1 MSSSLPFPA
10 DAVESGSKREF
21 GFFAVVVIAVLAATQ
36 SADPGVM
43 NIALSSVSKDLGIQG
58 FGLSLAASVGTLSLA
73 ATVIAVGAL
82 ADRIGVRKVI
92 MIGLVLEMVG
102 NIVVAISPDFTVLII
117 GRIIAGV
124 GMGALFAG
132 AFSMVPEIAGKKG
145 IPKVI
150 GQWTGMLYVLLIV
163 FSVIG
168 SVLIGINWR
177 LGFVL
182 VPAICLVMLFVVPAA
197 LPETSRRGAKEF
209 DTLGL
214 CTLGLGMVLLLLGV
228 SFAAVSLTSP
238 LFWGTILIG
247 LVLLGL
253 WAVIEGKSRKASFP
267 IRLFKSPIFVA
278 AVLAGILWNF
288 GESVMQLQS
297 ANFWQKVVEV
307 PAGVVGVS
315 QMPFLLA
322 AVVAGFL
329 GGALLAKGRSPVIVM
344 SVGFIMMVVG
354 TLSVAFTTVETTIV
368 AFIPFLVLVGG
379 GMVLV
384 AVVQAREY
392 VAEAPAKYLSAVVS
406 SRTSVG
412 QLGYSL
418 GVALTSTIITIG
430 ITKEDGSVSTD
441 PALYSAAFNTA
452 MLATAGIL
460 IVGGIIAAILLAIG
474 LKRRPNAA
482 AVDSPEMLPDPV
494 N

>member
-1 MSSSLPFPA
+1 MSSSLPFPK
-10 DAVESGSKREF
+10 DSVEEGSKREF
-21 GFFAVVVIAVLAATQ
+21 GFFAVVVIAILAATQ
-36 SADPGVM
+36 SVDPGVM
-43 NIALSSVSKDLGIQG
+43 NIALASVSEDLGIQG
-58 FGLSLAASVGTLSLA
+58 FGLSMTASVGTLTLA
-73 ATVIAVGAL
+73 ATVIAVGAF

-92 MIGLVLEMVG
+92 MIGLVFEIVG
-102 NIVVAISPDFTVLII
+102 NLIVAFTPDFTILLV
-117 GRIIAGV
+117 GRVIAGL

-145 IPKVI
+145 VAKVI
-150 GQWTGMLYVLLIV
+150 GQWTGMLYVLLII

-182 VPAICLVMLFVVPAA
+182 VPVICLIMLFVVPAA
-197 LPETSRRGAKEF
+197 LPETARRGAKEF

-214 CTLGLGMVLLLLGV
+214 CTLGLGMVLVLLGV

-238 LFWGTILIG
+238 LFWGTILVG
-247 LVLLGL
+247 LILLGL

-267 IRLFKSPIFVA
+267 IGLFKSPVFVA

-288 GESVMQLQS
+288 GESAMQLQS
-297 ANFWQKVVEV
+297 ANFWQKVVDV
-307 PAGVVGVS
+307 PAGVVGIS
-315 QMPFLLA
+315 QMPFLIA
-322 AVVAGFL
+322 AVIAGFL

-344 SVGFIMMVVG
+344 SLGFLMMILG
-354 TLSVAFTTVETTIV
+354 MLSVSFTSVETTVVSFMPALI
-368 AFIPFLVLVGG
+368 LVGG

-430 ITKEDGSVSTD
+430 ITKDDGSVSKD
-441 PALYSAAFNTA
+441 PAAYAEAFNTA
-452 MLATAGIL
+452 MLVTAGIL
-460 IVGGIIAAILLAIG
+460 LVGGIVAGILLAIG

-482 AVDSPEMLPDPV
+482 AVEDPEMLPDPV

>member
-1 MSSSLPFPA
+1 MSSSGPFPES
-10 DAVESGSKREF
+10 AVEAGSKREF
-21 GFFAVVVIAVLAATQ
+21 GFLAVVVIAILAATQ
-36 SADPGVM
+36 SVDPGVM
-43 NIALSSVSKDLGIQG
+43 NIALASVSEDLGIQG
-58 FGLSLAASVGTLSLA
+58 FGLSMTASVGTLTLA
-73 ATVIAVGAL
+73 ATVIAVGAF

-92 MIGLVLEMVG
+92 MLGLCFEIVG
-102 NIVVAISPDFTVLII
+102 NLIVAFTPDFTILLV
-117 GRIIAGV
+117 GRVIAGI

-145 IPKVI
+145 VAKVI
-150 GQWTGMLYVLLIV
+150 GQWTGMLYVLLII
-163 FSVIG
+163 FSIVG
-168 SVLIGINWR
+168 SILIGINWR
-177 LGFVL
+177 FGFFL
-182 VPAICLVMLFVVPAA
+182 VPAICVVMLFVVPAT
-197 LPETSRRGAKEF
+197 LPETPRRGAKEF

-214 CTLGLGMVLLLLGV
+214 CTLGLGMVLILLGV

-238 LFWGTILIG
+238 LFWGTILVG
-247 LVLLGL
+247 LILLGL

-267 IRLFKSPIFVA
+267 IKLFKSPVFVA

-288 GESVMQLQS
+288 GESAMQLQS
-297 ANFWQKVVEV
+297 ANFWQKVVDV

-329 GGALLAKGRSPVIVM
+329 GGALLAKGRSPVMVM
-344 SVGFIMMVVG
+344 SFGFLMMILG
-354 TLSVAFTTVETTIV
+354 MLSVSFTTVDTTIA
-368 AFIPFLVLVGG
+368 AFMPALILVGG

-430 ITKEDGSVSTD
+430 ITKDDGTVSND
-441 PALYSAAFNTA
+441 PAAYADSFNTA
-452 MLATAGIL
+452 MMATAGIL
-460 IVGGIIAAILLAIG
+460 LVGGIIVGILLAVG

-482 AVDSPEMLPDPV
+482 AAEDPELVPDLG
-494 N
+494 